1 MKLTCGLWSCLYE
14 IKFLNEC
21 SYVRAVIFSF
31 LQSESKSST
40 VTRGKWSNSCPIAYF
55 EVTVR

>member
-21 SYVRAVIFSF
+21 SYVRAVIFLFCS
-31 LQSESKSST
+31 LSPKVQL
-40 VTRGKWSNSCPIAYF
+40 
-55 EVTVR
+55 